1 MPLMSEQGGQASNA
15 AARDLR
21 LDFFRGLALF
31 CIFVDHIPNN
41 VFNNFTMQSLGLS
54 DAAEMFILIS
64 GYTAG
69 LVFGRALETR
79 GPVAA
84 GTRAYH
90 RVWQLYV
97 AHIFLFMLYMGM
109 VAHTMGRL
117 NNPIYAEELGVAD
130 FLREPD
136 IAVVM
141 AMTLQFQPV
150 FLDILPLYIV
160 LLAALPVM
168 LIMFR
173 TLGIGALAISFALW
187 AAVQFDPTIALPS
200 YPGPSTWYF
209 NPFAW
214 QFLFFVGA
222 YFGWRGAPDDKWETN
237 RWVVFA
243 AIAFAI
249 FGLLVKVSWTVH
261 WIYDPIPAI
270 LLNPIDS
277 LLNKTDLSTPRLL
290 NILALAIVVMH
301 FVGPRDRW
309 LTHPAAA
316 PFILCGRHSL
326 HIFCLGILLSVL
338 AHLVLNEYFGGLTMQ
353 AAVTAGGI
361 AIMIAVAGL
370 MDWFRKS
377 QSATQANRA
386 RRIAAILLPAVLLT
400 AFAPAPLRAAESE
413 CPVAEDAFDFEPTLP
428 KTFKALRDGKA
439 VTIVAI
445 GGASTEGAA
454 AGLSIAAWPE
464 RMGADLRE
472 KFPQA
477 SIAIH
482 NLAVARK
489 TTADMVKRFDKDV
502 LPLKPDLVI
511 WETGTT
517 DAVRGVDAAEFRGDL
532 EQGIAKLRQ
541 SRAEIAL
548 MDMQYSRMTGAMI
561 NFNRYVVT
569 MRGVADVNDI
579 PLFPRHKIMRGWA
592 ESGMFEATER
602 NSDARRALADKLYR
616 CLGAAVAR
624 FVARQP
630 EPQGEQK

>member
-1 MPLMSEQGGQASNA
+1 MSDQGGSA
-15 AARDLR
+15 AGARDLR

-41 VFNNFTMQSLGLS
+41 IFNNFTMQSLGLS

-69 LVFGRALETR
+69 LVFGRALDTR
-79 GPVAA
+79 GPLAA
-84 GTRAYH
+84 STRAYH

-109 VAHTMGRL
+109 VAHTMGHL

-141 AMTLQFQPV
+141 AMTLRFQPV

-160 LLAALPVM
+160 LLAALPIM
-168 LIMFR
+168 LIAFR
-173 TLGIGALAISFALW
+173 LNGIAALALSFILW
-187 AAVQFDPTIALPS
+187 GAVQFNSSIALPS

-214 QFLFFVGA
+214 QLLFFIGA
-222 YFGWRGAPDDKWETN
+222 YFGWKGAPDD
-237 RWVVFA
+237 RWRFHRAIVAAAVVYA
-243 AIAFAI
+243 ALAFI
-249 FGLLVKVSWTVH
+249 VKVSWTLH

-270 LLNPIDS
+270 LLGPLDS
-277 LLNKTDLSTPRLL
+277 ILSKTDLALPRLL
-290 NILALAIVVMH
+290 NILALAVIVMR

-309 LTHPAAA
+309 LTQPAAA
-316 PFILCGRHSL
+316 PLILCGRHSL

-338 AHLVLNEYFGGLTMQ
+338 AHLILNEYFGGLPMQ

-370 MDWFRKS
+370 IDWFQKS
-377 QSATQANRA
+377 QSANAATRA
-386 RRIAAILLPAVLLT
+386 RRIATLVVAAGLLT
-400 AFAPAPLRAAESE
+400 AIQPYAAQAADSD
-413 CPVAEDAFDFEPTLP
+413 CPIAEDTYDFEPMLP
-428 KTFKALRDGKA
+428 KIYSALQAGKD

-445 GGASTEGAA
+445 GGASSDGSA
-454 AGLSIAAWPE
+454 AGGAGWPE
-464 RMGADLRE
+464 RMGTDLRAR
-472 KFPQA
+472 FPQA
-477 SIAIH
+477 NITIH
-482 NLAVARK
+482 NLSVPRK

-502 LPLKPDLVI
+502 LSLNPDLVI

-517 DAVRGVDAAEFRGDL
+517 DAVRAVDPAEFRGEL
-532 EQGIAKLRQ
+532 EGGLAKLLT
-541 SRAEIAL
+541 SGAEVIF

-569 MRGVADVNDI
+569 MRGVADVGDV
-579 PLFPRHKIMRGWA
+579 PLFPRHKIMRAWA
-592 ESGMFEATER
+592 ETGMFETTEK
-602 NSDARRALADKLYR
+602 SADARRALADKLYR
-616 CLGAAVAR
+616 CLGSAIAG
-624 FVARQP
+624 FVARRP
-630 EPQGEQK
+630 EPASSEPK

>member
-1 MPLMSEQGGQASNA
+1 MSDQGGSAIG
-15 AARDLR
+15 ARDLR

-69 LVFGRALETR
+69 LVFGRAFETR
-79 GPVAA
+79 GPLAA
-84 GTRAYH
+84 GMRAYH

-109 VAHTMGRL
+109 VAHTMGQL

-136 IAVVM
+136 VAVVM

-150 FLDILPLYIV
+150 FLDILPLYIA

-168 LIMFR
+168 LYLFR
-173 TLGIGALAISFALW
+173 LSGIAALALSFALW
-187 AAVQFDPTIALPS
+187 VAVQFNPAIALPS

-222 YFGWRGAPDDKWETN
+222 YFGWRGAPDD
-237 RWVVFA
+237 RWRFHRAIVALAVFYA
-243 AIAFAI
+243 VSALI
-249 FGLLVKVSWTVH
+249 VKISWTIH
-261 WIYDPIPAI
+261 WLYDPIPAI
-270 LLNPIDS
+270 LLGPLDS
-277 LLNKTDLSTPRLL
+277 LLNKTDLSFPRLL
-290 NILALAIVVMH
+290 NVLALAVIVMR

-309 LTHPAAA
+309 LAHPAAA
-316 PFILCGRHSL
+316 PIILCGRHSL

-338 AHLVLNEYFGGLTMQ
+338 AHLVLNEYFGGLPMQ

-361 AIMIAVAGL
+361 TLMIAVAGL

-377 QSATQANRA
+377 QSVGAPSGQA
-386 RRIAAILLPAVLLT
+386 RRIAALLVAAFLAIGPARAEAADANCAVPDE
-400 AFAPAPLRAAESE
+400 AFEFEPPLAKTYAALRA
-413 CPVAEDAFDFEPTLP
+413 
-428 KTFKALRDGKA
+428 GKS
-439 VTIVAI
+439 VVIVAI
-445 GGASTEGAA
+445 GGASTDGSA
-454 AGLSIAAWPE
+454 AGVNSAAWPE

-472 KFPQA
+472 LFPNA
-477 SIAIH
+477 DITIH
-482 NLAVARK
+482 NLSVPRK
-489 TTADMVKRFDKDV
+489 TTSEMVKRFDKDIV
-502 LPLKPDLVI
+502 PLKPNLVI

-517 DAVRGVDAAEFRGDL
+517 DAVRGIDVAEFRGDL
-532 EQGIAKLRQ
+532 DAGLEKLRA
-541 SRAEIAL
+541 SGGEVVL

-569 MRGVADVNDI
+569 MRGVADVGDI
-579 PLFPRHKIMRGWA
+579 PLFPRHKIMRVWA
-592 ESGMFEATER
+592 ENGLFETTEK
-602 NSDARRALADKLYR
+602 SADSRRALADKLYR
-616 CLGAAVAR
+616 CLGSAVAR

-630 EPQGEQK
+630 EPQSERK

>member
-1 MPLMSEQGGQASNA
+1 MSDQGGSAGG
-15 AARDLR
+15 ARDLR
-21 LDFFRGLALF
+21 LDFFRGIALF

-79 GPVAA
+79 GPIAA
-84 GTRAYH
+84 GTRAYL

-109 VAHTMGRL
+109 VAHTMGQL

-160 LLAALPVM
+160 LLAALPMM
-168 LIMFR
+168 LIIFR
-173 TLGIGALAISFALW
+173 LSGIAALALSFALW
-187 AAVQFDPTIALPS
+187 VTVQFDSSIALPS
-200 YPGPSTWYF
+200 YPGPSSWYF

-222 YFGWRGAPDDKWETN
+222 YFGWKGAPDDRWQFN
-237 RWVVFA
+237 RGVVFVA
-243 AIAFAI
+243 VAYAVFAF
-249 FGLLVKVSWTVH
+249 LVKISWSLH
-261 WIYDPIPAI
+261 WVYDPIPA
-270 LLNPIDS
+270 LLLGPLDA
-277 LLNKTDLSTPRLL
+277 LLNKTDLSAPRLL
-290 NILALAIVVMH
+290 NMLALAVVVVR

-316 PFILCGRHSL
+316 PIILCGRHSL

-338 AHLVLNEYFGGLTMQ
+338 AHLVLNEYFGGLPMQ

-377 QSATQANRA
+377 QSATVAPRA
-386 RRIAAILLPAVLLT
+386 RRIATLLVAAALLAIGPG
-400 AFAPAPLRAAESE
+400 AAHATDAN
-413 CPVAEDAFDFEPTLP
+413 CPVPEDAFDFEPPLP
-428 KTFKALRDGKA
+428 KTHAALQAGQD
-439 VTIVAI
+439 VTILAI
-445 GGASTEGAA
+445 GGASTEGSA
-454 AGLSIAAWPE
+454 AGLGTAAWPE
-464 RMGADLRE
+464 RMGSELRE
-472 KFPQA
+472 KFPKA
-477 SIAIH
+477 NITIH
-482 NLAVARK
+482 NLSVPRK
-489 TTADMVKRFDKDV
+489 TTNDMVKRFNRDIA
-502 LPLKPDLVI
+502 PLKPNLVI

-517 DAVRGVDAAEFRGDL
+517 DAVRGVDPAEFRGDL
-532 EQGIAKLRQ
+532 DDGLAKLRAAG
-541 SRAEIAL
+541 AEIVL

-569 MRGVADVNDI
+569 MRGVADVGDV
-579 PLFPRHKIMRGWA
+579 PLFPRHKIMRAWA
-592 ESGMFEATER
+592 ESGLFETTEK
-602 NSDARRALADKLYR
+602 SADGRRALADKLYR
-616 CLGAAVAR
+616 CLGSAVAG
-624 FVARQP
+624 FVARRP
-630 EPQGEQK
+630 EPPRAEPK

>member
-1 MPLMSEQGGQASNA
+1 MSEQGASA
-15 AARDLR
+15 ASTRDLR

-117 NNPIYAEELGVAD
+117 NNPIYAEELGAAD

-141 AMTLQFQPV
+141 AMTLQFQPM

-160 LLAALPVM
+160 LLAGLPVM
-168 LIMFR
+168 LIFFR
-173 TLGIGALAISFALW
+173 VSGIAALALSFALW
-187 AAVQFDPTIALPS
+187 VAVQFDSSIALPS
-200 YPGPSTWYF
+200 YPGPSTWFF
-209 NPFAW
+209 NPLAW

-222 YFGWRGAPDDKWETN
+222 YFGWKGAPDD
-237 RWVVFA
+237 RWQFPRGIVAVALIYA
-243 AIAFAI
+243 ASAFI
-249 FGLLVKVSWTVH
+249 VKLSWTIH

-270 LLNPIDS
+270 LLGPLDAWLS
-277 LLNKTDLSTPRLL
+277 KTDLAPPRLL
-290 NILALAIVVMH
+290 NILALAVIVMR

-377 QSATQANRA
+377 QSANTATRA
-386 RRIAAILLPAVLLT
+386 RRTATLIVAAALLSL
-400 AFAPAPLRAAESE
+400 APQMARAAESD
-413 CPVAEDAFDFEPTLP
+413 CPVPDDAFEFEPTLP
-428 KTFKALRDGKA
+428 KTFAALEAGKG
-439 VTIVAI
+439 VTVVAI
-445 GGASTEGAA
+445 GGASSDGSA
-454 AGLSIAAWPE
+454 AGAGSAAWPE
-464 RMGADLRE
+464 RMGAALRE
-472 KFPQA
+472 RFSKA
-477 SIAIH
+477 DITIH
-482 NLAVARK
+482 NLSVPRK
-489 TTADMVKRFDKDV
+489 TTADMAKRFDRDV
-502 LPLKPDLVI
+502 APLKPDLVI

-517 DAVRGVDAAEFRGDL
+517 DAVRGLDPAEFHDDL
-532 EQGIAKLRQ
+532 EQGLEKLHATG
-541 SRAEIAL
+541 SEVIL

-569 MRGVADVNDI
+569 MRAVADVDDI
-579 PLFPRHKIMRGWA
+579 PLFPRHKIMRAWA
-592 ESGMFEATER
+592 EAGLFERTEK
-602 NSDARRALADKLYR
+602 SADGRRALADKLYR
-616 CLGAAVAR
+616 CLGSAVAG
-624 FVARQP
+624 FVARRP
-630 EPQGEQK
+630 EPPKDESK